1 MCLNYSS
8 HPQIWPLRMRRTVL
22 LAMPYCGV
30 NEVQVAGDDAQ
41 NWDAVRR
48 DSLTTVNG
56 GQLIEANEET
66 GFVSWK
72 DRAGETKTVTLG
84 AHAIKLT
91 LKSSYY
97 R

>member
-1 MCLNYSS
+1 MNVS
-8 HPQIWPLRMRRTVL
+8 
-22 LAMPYCGV
+22 
-30 NEVQVAGDDAQ
+30 GDDAP

-72 DRAGETKTVTLG
+72 DKVGETKTVTLG

-91 LKSSYY
+91 PKSSY
-97 R
+97 RR